1 MTPPVRVVL
10 DTNVVISA
18 LVLLGGWPWL
28 RQLWESGQVIPLAT
42 QQTIDELERVLS
54 YRKFPLD
61 PAEQRDVLTAY
72 LLRCEVVTV
81 STAPA
86 VPSVHDIDD
95 RRFLELAIVGEADA
109 LVTGDRHL
117 LELAPE
123 FAVPILTPRQFRER
137 LRERPTSVQP

>member
-1 MTPPVRVVL
+1 MIPPVRVVH

-18 LVLLGGWPWL
+18 LVLPGDWSWF
-28 RQLWESGQVIPLAT
+28 RQLWESGQVIPLAS

-54 YRKFPLD
+54 YRKFALE

-72 LLRCEVVTV
+72 SLRCEVVTV